1 MARRVALQEAS
12 TVSGEVFVPAVKAL
26 LCGTFIANM
35 LFVRVKALRRGC
47 GFALIGKVFTVA
59 VQALRRGCGFALHA
73 APVCFGARS
82 TQLGA
87 ATRAWACNELVIFG
101 RLGRQTPLAT

>member
-26 LCGTFIANM
+26 LCGTFIGRVLTGAVKAQQWGFGAFIANT
-35 LFVRVKALRRGC
+35 LFVRVKALRRG
-47 GFALIGKVFTVA
+47 
-59 VQALRRGCGFALHA
+59 RGFALHA
-73 APVCFGARS
+73 TPVCFGARS

-87 ATRAWACNELVIFG
+87 AARARACNELVIFG
-101 RLGRQTPLAT
+101 RLGTQTPLAK